1 MSWNDLED
9 WFRTE
14 IGEPWDFQRRAW
26 KAHRSGE
33 SGLLHVP
40 TGAGKTFAAYLPALE
55 RAAGGRERGLRVL
68 YLSPLRAMTRD
79 LAGALSRPVDD
90 LGLEVAVETRT
101 GDTSSS
107 VRRRQRSSLP
117 NVLLTTPES
126 LSLLLTYANARPLFS
141 GVQTVVVD
149 EWHELIDSKRGTQ
162 VELALARLRRWRPDL
177 QTWALSATL
186 GNVDQ
191 AARAACGPGS
201 DPVVVESDI
210 ERPIDIRTLEP
221 PEVDSF
227 PWYGHLGMEMLPRV
241 LEVLEEAETTIVFTN
256 TRSQAE
262 QWFRAILDERPDLAG
277 VIGLHHGSVDRRE
290 RAFVEKSLKSGEFE
304 VVVSTSSLD
313 LGVDFSPV
321 DQIVQIGSIKGVSR
335 LVQRAGRSSHRP
347 AEECRI
353 VCVPTNALELIEFA
367 AARDAVERG
376 ELEPRR
382 PRHKPLDVLVQHLVT
397 CALGGGFEADELFE
411 EVRSALSYR
420 DLTEQEF
427 RGLLEI
433 VVDGGESL
441 ENYDFYHRVECDAGI
456 YTVESRRKARQH
468 RVCIGTITSSPA
480 VEVKYTNNHRLGT
493 VEESFI
499 SRVKPGDRFV
509 FAGKVVELVRVRDMV
524 AYVRSAEGQPS
535 HVPRWLGGRLPISRS
550 LSGGIR
556 RAFDAAKCGE
566 AVAPELE
573 MAGPILET
581 QRELSALPARDEV
594 LFETWRSDEG
604 AHLYF
609 YPFEG
614 RLVHEGLATLLA
626 ARLSRGR
633 EITFALSANEYGIE
647 MVSPEP
653 LDFGDEVDDELFSP
667 DDFDEDVEEAVNTG
681 ELARRQFRS
690 VARVAGL
697 VFEGYPGSRK
707 TSKQLQTSSSLLYDV
722 FRKWEPDHL
731 LLRQARREVLERHF
745 ERGRLLET
753 LERIQAAERVWRHVE
768 RPTPLGFAL
777 LVERASAH
785 LSTESLRDRI
795 ERMKQRWTTA

>member
-1 MSWNDLED
+1 VSWPDLQD
-9 WFRTE
+9 WFRDTV
-14 IGEPWDFQRRAW
+14 GDPWDFQRRAW
-26 KAHRSGE
+26 RAQRDGE

-55 RAAGGRERGLRVL
+55 AAIDGRDRGLRVL

-79 LAGALSRPVDD
+79 LAGALSEPVDD
-90 LGLEVAVETRT
+90 LDLNVAVETRT
-101 GDTSSS
+101 GDTSSA

-126 LSLLLTYANARPLFS
+126 LSLLLTYANARQLFS
-141 GVQTVVVD
+141 GVQTVIVD

-162 VELALARLRRWRPDL
+162 VELGLARLRRWTSNL

-186 GNVDQ
+186 GNVDE
-191 AARAACGPGS
+191 AARAACGRNS

-210 ERPIDIRTLEP
+210 DRPIDIRTLEP

-241 LEVLEEAETTIVFTN
+241 LEVLDAAETTIVFAN

-262 QWFRAILDERPDLAG
+262 QWFRAILDERPELAG
-277 VIGLHHGSVDRRE
+277 VIGLHHGSVSRDE
-290 RAFVEKSLKSGEFE
+290 RAFVEQGLKTGEFE

-321 DQIVQIGSIKGVSR
+321 DQIVQIGSIKGISR
-335 LVQRAGRSSHRP
+335 LIQRAGRSSHRP
-347 AEECRI
+347 GEECRI
-353 VCVPTNALELIEFA
+353 VCVPANALELIEFA
-367 AARDAVERG
+367 AARATVDRR
-376 ELEPRR
+376 ELEARP
-382 PRHKPLDVLVQHLVT
+382 PRHQPLDVLAQHLVT
-397 CALGGGFEADELFE
+397 CALGGGFEAEPLYDEVTDAAAYADLDE
-411 EVRSALSYR
+411 E
-420 DLTEQEF
+420 EF
-427 RGLLEI
+427 RGVLKL

-441 ENYDFYHRVECDAGI
+441 ENYDFYHRVQRDAGV
-456 YTVESRRKARQH
+456 YTVDSRRKARQH
-468 RVCIGTITSSPA
+468 RVCIGTITSDPA
-480 VEVKYTNNHRLGT
+480 VQVKYTNNHHLGT

-499 SRVKPGDRFV
+499 SRVKPGDRFI
-509 FAGKVVELVRVRDMV
+509 FAGKVVEFVRVRDMV
-524 AYVRSAEGQPS
+524 AYVRKADGQPS

-556 RAFDAAKCGE
+556 RAFDAARCGDPSS
-566 AVAPELE
+566 PELE
-573 MAGPILET
+573 MAEPILEK
-581 QRELSALPARDEV
+581 QRELSALPAHDE
-594 LFETWRSDEG
+594 LLIETWSSDEG
-604 AHLYF
+604 EHLYL

-614 RLVHEGLATLLA
+614 RLVHEGLAILLA
-626 ARLSRGR
+626 ARISRDR
-633 EITFALSANEYGIE
+633 EITFALSANAYGIE

-653 LDFGDEVDDELFSP
+653 LDFREEADDDLFST
-667 DDFDEDVEEAVNTG
+667 DDFDEDVEEAVNMG

-731 LLRQARREVLERHF
+731 LLGQARREVLERHF
-745 ERGRLLET
+745 ERRRLLDT
-753 LERIQAAERVWRHVE
+753 LRRMQSAERVWREVD

-795 ERMKQRWTTA
+795 ERMKERWTTA